1 MLLAVQNQQTDVLL
15 FMNCSDRTLQLMGL
29 NRKCLTPGVAGC
41 EASSLWVLFGYLF
54 EGILAGD
61 EAQAGATIPADVDRT
76 HIVHPADIAL
86 ASGAKLAIVGIVHV
100 NQFHPCA
107 DRILLTQL
115 L

>member
-61 EAQAGATIPADVDRT
+61 EAKAGATIPIDMDRA
-76 HIVHPADIAL
+76 HIVHPADSAL
-86 ASGAKLAIVGIVHV
+86 AAGTKLVVVGIVHMD
-100 NQFHPCA
+100 QFHPSA
-107 DRILLTQL
+107 DRMLLSQL

>member
-15 FMNCSDRTLQLMGL
+15 FMNCSDRTLQLIGL
-29 NRKCLTPGVAGC
+29 NKKCLTHRVAGC

-76 HIVHPADIAL
+76 HIVHPADGAL
-86 ASGAKLAIVGIVHV
+86 ASGDQFAIVGVVHI
-100 NQFHPCA
+100 
-107 DRILLTQL
+107 D
-115 L
+115 